1 MMPLAAM
8 MLPAARQMCIAIMC
22 SLPSLFTWAF
32 ARHAVSHMVQ
42 PPLDPPVAD
51 LAPDAE
57 TLTAYDQSHLV
68 TYVRLLD
75 AHAEGADW
83 TEVAR
88 LVLHIDPATEPTR
101 ARRAWESHL
110 ARAKWMTEQGY
121 RHLLRGGVPN

>member
-1 MMPLAAM
+1 MA
-8 MLPAARQMCIAIMC
+8 
-22 SLPSLFTWAF
+22 
-32 ARHAVSHMVQ
+32 Q

-75 AHAEGADW
+75 AEAEGADW

-88 LVLHIDPATEPTR
+88 LVLHIDPAIEPAR

-110 ARAKWMTEQGY
+110 VRAKWMTEHGY